1 MIANSSGSDGE
12 CFLNLMI
19 NDMTALYDLFRT
31 PQRKGETKVCY
42 HARSVVTGK
51 MSTRNLIRTIARR
64 SAFKEGVVAGVF
76 IALEEVLC
84 EALAEG
90 KSVQLDGVGAFRIS
104 AKSPS
109 VSDRH
114 EIRAE
119 SIGFKGVV
127 YKADKHLLRKLS
139 GTKFLR
145 TKYSQCSDEI
155 DEIEIDELLMEYFKE
170 HDYITTKEMQYLCGL
185 SNATALRRLKER
197 VKEGKLT
204 HPGHLRAPF
213 YFPVPGNYGVIR
225 E

>member
-1 MIANSSGSDGE
+1 MA
-12 CFLNLMI
+12 
-19 NDMTALYDLFRT
+19 ALYDLFRT
-31 PQRKGETKVCY
+31 PQPKDEEKVRY

-51 MSTRNLIRTIARR
+51 MNTRELVRTIARR
-64 SAFKEGVVAGVF
+64 SAFKEGVVAGVL
-76 IALEEVLC
+76 IALEETLR

-90 KSVQLDGVGAFRIS
+90 QSVQLDGVGAFRIS

-109 VSDRH
+109 VRDRH

-119 SIGFKGVV
+119 SIEFKGVV
-127 YKADKHLLRKLS
+127 YKAAPKLLKQLKS
-139 GTKFLR
+139 TKFLR

-155 DEIEIDELLMEYFKE
+155 SEIEIDGLLMEYFKGHE
-170 HDYITTKEMQYLCGL
+170 YITTKEMQTLCGL

-213 YFPVPGNYGVIR
+213 YFPVPGNYGVSR
-225 E
+225 ERSVE